1 MKSKAMVAG
10 MGDLEHE
17 MAESAQTQPEVVNGP
32 SLEEIRRRAYELYA
46 ERSCTHGRDQDDWLQ
61 AERELVDKYQAR

>member
-1 MKSKAMVAG
+1 MKSKAVAAG
-10 MGDLEHE
+10 MGGLEHE

-32 SLEEIRRRAYELYA
+32 SLEEVRHRAYELYV

-61 AERELVDKYQAR
+61 AQRELFDKYQTR